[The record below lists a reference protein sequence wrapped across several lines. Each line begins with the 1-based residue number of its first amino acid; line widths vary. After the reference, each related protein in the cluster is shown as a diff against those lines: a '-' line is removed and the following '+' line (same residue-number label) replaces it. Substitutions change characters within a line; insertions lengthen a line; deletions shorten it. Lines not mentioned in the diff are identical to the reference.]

1 MQTAI
6 PIHSLHKWEGS
17 FIFTFSPI
25 LWWLNHFGVLLLGIT
40 RLYLPIGY
48 WRGRPWNI
56 QKHDVTTVCERER
69 ERVRVR
75 VRVRV
80 RERERPEG
88 ALLAL
93 HVICQSGPDC
103 RPSSGNWGDEGMAQ
117 MNHLVSIYKVRFPVS
132 YNYLAKYNSFL
143 MEILKI
149 VQVNN
154 CMFNY
159 FVWHYYKPHRLVS
172 LFTIRGIQK
181 A

>member
-1 MQTAI
+1 MRRFFY
-6 PIHSLHKWEGS
+6 IHFFPHTLMAKPLRS
-17 FIFTFSPI
+17 FTSRNNKIISSHWI
-25 LWWLNHFGVLLLGIT
+25 LT
-40 RLYLPIGY
+40 RETM
-48 WRGRPWNI
+48 
-56 QKHDVTTVCERER
+56 KHTKAWCYNCVWERER

-80 RERERPEG
+80 RPEG